1 MVLFEKIQFILL
13 VSMGAIIGA
22 NSRYLIYKKL
32 EKYKIKK
39 DIIIVFIN
47 SFASFLLGLFISVF
61 SNISHFNYLHQ
72 VGLFIVVGY
81 LGSLSTFS
89 SFIYDLFELAVELK
103 IYRALKIFIFSLL
116 LGILFFA
123 FGLFLGN

>member
-1 MVLFEKIQFILL
+1 
-13 VSMGAIIGA
+13 MGAIIGA